1 MAGGSRLSQ
10 AAARPVVL
18 QDWLGSLAEFKA
30 LAVLVLG
37 PDPHAAEAANESRS
51 VVAVYPNAFRLAA
64 SNLARSDAFGTV
76 WRLDGGSLVA
86 WKNFSGGDGAG
97 EGWTDEWVRAG
108 ALSMVRAEIPMPFHQ
123 GFECFVFGGRQ
134 LANKAEAASVAWGAL
149 SVWPLIKEEILAN
162 YFEISGRERQV
173 LEVMAQGLTSRDAAK
188 RIGCTERTINFHLT
202 NLMAKLKADNRA
214 AAIQRACAFGIL

>member
-1 MAGGSRLSQ
+1 MAGSSRLS
-10 AAARPVVL
+10 AAAAKPAVL
-18 QDWLGSLAEFKA
+18 QDWLASLAEFKA

-37 PDPHAAEAANESRS
+37 PDPHAADAANESRS
-51 VVAVYPNAFRLAA
+51 VVAVYPSEFRVAA
-64 SNLARSDAFGTV
+64 SNLARSDAFGTA

-86 WKNFSGGDGAG
+86 WKNFSGESGGDS
-97 EGWTDEWVRAG
+97 WTQDWVLAG

-162 YFEISGRERQV
+162 YFDISSRERQV
-173 LEVMAQGLTSRDAAK
+173 LEVMAQGKTSREAAK
-188 RIGCTERTINFHLT
+188 SMGCSERTINFHLT

-214 AAIQRACAFGIL
+214 AAIQRACALGIL

>member
-1 MAGGSRLSQ
+1 MAGSSRLPE
-10 AAARPVVL
+10 ATARPAVM
-18 QDWLGSLAEFKA
+18 QDWLASLAEFKA

-37 PDPHAAEAANESRS
+37 PDPHAAEGPNDSRS
-51 VVAVYPNAFRLAA
+51 VVAVYPSCFRAAA
-64 SNLARSDAFGTV
+64 SNFARSGAFGTA

-86 WKNFSGGDGAG
+86 WKNFS
-97 EGWTDEWVRAG
+97 EGSAVESWADDWVTAG

-149 SVWPLIKEEILAN
+149 SVWPLIKEEMLAN

-173 LEVMAQGLTSRDAAK
+173 LEVMARGLTSRDAAK
-188 RIGCTERTINFHLT
+188 RIGCTERTINFHVT
-202 NLMAKLKADNRA
+202 NLMSKLKADNRA
-214 AAIQRACAFGIL
+214 ALIQRACALGIL